1 MNKNILNKYVQDY
14 ISKNLSTDVIE
25 IILKKQL
32 FPKITNKEIAEQI
45 SAKAKSK
52 KKLPTYFK
60 TPNIYFPNKLNIE
73 QTSSEKTAEFKSK
86 IVTGDTMIDAT
97 GGFGVDSLYFSKEFK
112 KTVYIEENIEL
123 FEIVKANSNKLGL
136 NNIKHL
142 NENGIDYAKKTD
154 AEIDLLYIDPSR
166 RNKENKKVH
175 FLSDCTPLIDYDLIE
190 SLQNF
195 KTILIKCSPI
205 IDLKKTINDLK
216 VVSKI
221 YIVGINNEVKEVLF
235 SLNKKC
241 NNDIKIKCIDLT
253 NKESDFEFCI
263 NEIDNKQNNDNS
275 DVLKYLYEPNS
286 MILKS
291 GAFSLICDRFDV
303 KKLNTNSHLYTS
315 KELIDFPGRVFEVN
329 SVVNYSKRNLKD
341 LNIYKANITTR
352 NFPIDVKDI
361 RKKSKILDGGEDYLF
376 FTKNHLD
383 KQIIIKTKK
392 TTKKSEV

>member
-1 MNKNILNKYVQDY
+1 MNKNIFDKSVQDY
-14 ISKNLSTDVIE
+14 ISKNLSTDVFKV
-25 IILKKQL
+25 ILKKQI
-32 FPKITNKEIAEQI
+32 FPKVTNKEIAEQI

-52 KKLPTYFK
+52 KKLPTYFN
-60 TPNIYFPNKLNIE
+60 TPNIYFPNKVNIE

-86 IVTGDTMIDAT
+86 IVTGNTMIDAT
-97 GGFGVDSLYFSKEFK
+97 GGFGVDSMYFSKEFK
-112 KTVYIEENIEL
+112 KTVYIEENKEL
-123 FEIVKANSNKLGL
+123 FEIVKVNSNKLGL

-142 NENGIDYAKKTD
+142 NDDGIEYVKKIDTV
-154 AEIDLLYIDPSR
+154 IDLLYIDPSR

-175 FLSDCTPLIDYDLIE
+175 FLSDCTPLIDHDLIE

-235 SLNKKC
+235 KLNKQS
-241 NNDIKIKCIDLT
+241 NNDIKIKCIDLS
-253 NKESDFEFCI
+253 NRDLDFEFNI
-263 NEIDNKQNNDNS
+263 NEIDNKKNNDNS
-275 DVLKYLYEPNS
+275 EVLNYLYEPNS

-291 GAFSLICDRFDV
+291 GAFGLICDRYDV

-315 KELIDFPGRVFEVN
+315 KELIDFPGRVFTVN

-341 LNIYKANITTR
+341 LNISKANITTR

-361 RKKSKILDGGEDYLF
+361 RKKSKILDGGDHYLF
-376 FTKNHLD
+376 FTTNHLNE
-383 KQIIIKTKK
+383 QIIIKTKK
-392 TTKKSEV
+392 PH

>member
-1 MNKNILNKYVQDY
+1 MNKNILDKNVQDY
-14 ISKNLSTDVIE
+14 ISKNLSTDLFE
-25 IILKKQL
+25 IILKKQI
-32 FPKITNKEIAEQI
+32 FPKVTNKEIAEQI
-45 SAKAKSK
+45 SVKAKSK

-60 TPNIYFPNKLNIE
+60 TPNIYFPNKVNIE

-86 IVTGDTMIDAT
+86 IVTGNTMIDAT
-97 GGFGVDSLYFSKEFK
+97 GGFGVDSMYFSKEFK
-112 KTVYIEENIEL
+112 KIIYIEENKEL
-123 FEIVKANSNKLGL
+123 FEIVKANSKELGL

-142 NENGIDYAKKTD
+142 NDDGIEYVKKIDTV
-154 AEIDLLYIDPSR
+154 IDLLYIDPSR

-175 FLSDCTPLIDYDLIE
+175 FLNDCSPLIDYDLIE

-195 KTILIKCSPI
+195 KSILIKCSPI

-235 SLNKKC
+235 KLNKQS
-241 NNDIKIKCIDLT
+241 NNDIKIKCIDLS
-253 NKESDFEFCI
+253 NRDLDFEFNI
-263 NEIDNKQNNDNS
+263 NEIDNKKNNDNS
-275 DVLKYLYEPNS
+275 EVLKYLYEPNS

-291 GAFSLICDRFDV
+291 GAFSLICDRYDV

-315 KELIDFPGRVFEVN
+315 KELIDFPGRVFTVN

-341 LNIYKANITTR
+341 LNISKANITTR

-361 RKKSKILDGGEDYLF
+361 RKKSKILDGGENYLF
-376 FTKNHLD
+376 FTTNHVND
-383 KQIIIKTKK
+383 QIIIKTKK
-392 TTKKSEV
+392 TH

>member
-1 MNKNILNKYVQDY
+1 MNKNILDKNVQDY
-14 ISKNLSTDVIE
+14 ISKNLSANVFE
-25 IILKKQL
+25 IILKKQI
-32 FPKITNKEIAEQI
+32 FPKVSNKEIAEQI

-52 KKLPTYFK
+52 KKLPTYFNK
-60 TPNIYFPNKLNIE
+60 PNIYFPNKVNIE

-86 IVTGDTMIDAT
+86 IVTGDTIIDAT
-97 GGFGVDSLYFSKEFK
+97 GGFGVDSMYFSKEFK
-112 KTVYIEENIEL
+112 KTIYIEENKQL
-123 FEIVKANSNKLGL
+123 FEIVKANSKELGL
-136 NNIKHL
+136 NNIEHL
-142 NENGIDYAKKTD
+142 NEDGIEHAKKLDT
-154 AEIDLLYIDPSR
+154 EIDLLYIDPSR

-235 SLNKKC
+235 KLNKQS
-241 NNDIKIKCIDLT
+241 NNDIKIKCIDLS
-253 NKESDFEFCI
+253 NRDLDFEFNI
-263 NEIDNKQNNDNS
+263 NEIDNKKNNDNS
-275 DVLKYLYEPNS
+275 EVLNYLYEPNS

-291 GAFSLICDRFDV
+291 GAFGLICDRYDV

-315 KELIDFPGRVFEVN
+315 KELIDFPGRVFTVN

-341 LNIYKANITTR
+341 LNISKANITTR

-376 FTKNHLD
+376 FTTNHTNE
-383 KQIIIKTKK
+383 QIIIKTKK
-392 TTKKSEV
+392 PH

>member
-1 MNKNILNKYVQDY
+1 MNKNILDKNVQDY
-14 ISKNLSTDVIE
+14 ISKNLSTNVFE
-25 IILKKQL
+25 IILKKQI
-32 FPKITNKEIAEQI
+32 FPRVTNKEIAEQI

-52 KKLPTYFK
+52 KKLPTYFN
-60 TPNIYFPNKLNIE
+60 TPNIYFPNKVNIE

-86 IVTGDTMIDAT
+86 IVTGNTMIDAT
-97 GGFGVDSLYFSKEFK
+97 GGFGVDSMYFSKEFK
-112 KTVYIEENIEL
+112 KTVYIEENKEL
-123 FEIVKANSNKLGL
+123 FEIVKVNSNKLGL

-142 NENGIDYAKKTD
+142 NDDGIKYVKKIDTV
-154 AEIDLLYIDPSR
+154 IDLLYIDPSR

-235 SLNKKC
+235 KLNKQS
-241 NNDIKIKCIDLT
+241 NNDIKIKCIDLC
-253 NKESDFEFCI
+253 NRELDFEFSI
-263 NEIDNKQNNDNS
+263 NDIDNKKNNDYS
-275 DVLKYLYEPNS
+275 KVLNYLYEPNS

-291 GAFSLICDRFDV
+291 GAFSLICDRYDV

-315 KELIDFPGRVFEVN
+315 KELIDFPGRVFVVD
-329 SVVNYSKRNLKD
+329 SVVNYCKRNLKD
-341 LNIYKANITTR
+341 LNISKANITTR

-376 FTKNHLD
+376 FTTNHLNE
-383 KQIIIKTKK
+383 QIIIKTKK
-392 TTKKSEV
+392 PH

>member
-1 MNKNILNKYVQDY
+1 MNKNIFDKSVQDY
-14 ISKNLSTDVIE
+14 ISKNLSTDVFKV
-25 IILKKQL
+25 ILKKQI
-32 FPKITNKEIAEQI
+32 FPKVTNKEIAEQI

-52 KKLPTYFK
+52 KKLPTYFN
-60 TPNIYFPNKLNIE
+60 TPNIYFPNKVNIE

-86 IVTGDTMIDAT
+86 IVTGNTIIDAT
-97 GGFGVDSLYFSKEFK
+97 GGFGVDSMYFSKEFK
-112 KTVYIEENIEL
+112 KTVYIEENKEL
-123 FEIVKANSNKLGL
+123 FEIVKVNSNKLGL

-142 NENGIDYAKKTD
+142 NDDGIEYVKKIDTV
-154 AEIDLLYIDPSR
+154 IDLLYIDPSR

-175 FLSDCTPLIDYDLIE
+175 FLSDCTPLIDHDLIE

-235 SLNKKC
+235 KLNKQS
-241 NNDIKIKCIDLT
+241 NNDIKIKCIDLS
-253 NKESDFEFCI
+253 NRDLDFEFNI
-263 NEIDNKQNNDNS
+263 NEIDNKKNNGNS
-275 DVLKYLYEPNS
+275 EVLKYLYEPNS

-291 GAFSLICDRFDV
+291 GAFGLICDRYDV

-315 KELIDFPGRVFEVN
+315 KELIDFPGRVFTVN

-341 LNIYKANITTR
+341 LNISKANITTR

-376 FTKNHLD
+376 FTTNHTNE
-383 KQIIIKTKK
+383 QIIIKTKK
-392 TTKKSEV
+392 PH

>member
-1 MNKNILNKYVQDY
+1 MNKNIFDKSVQDY
-14 ISKNLSTDVIE
+14 ISKNLSTDVFKV
-25 IILKKQL
+25 ILKKQI
-32 FPKITNKEIAEQI
+32 FPKVTNKEIAEQI

-52 KKLPTYFK
+52 KKLPTYFN
-60 TPNIYFPNKLNIE
+60 TPNIYFPNKVNIE

-86 IVTGDTMIDAT
+86 IVTGNTIIDAT
-97 GGFGVDSLYFSKEFK
+97 GGFGVDSMYFSKEFK
-112 KTVYIEENIEL
+112 KTVYIEENKEL
-123 FEIVKANSNKLGL
+123 FEIVKVNSNKLGL

-142 NENGIDYAKKTD
+142 NDDGIEYVKKIDTV
-154 AEIDLLYIDPSR
+154 IDLLYIDPSR

-235 SLNKKC
+235 KLNKQS
-241 NNDIKIKCIDLT
+241 NNDIKIKCIDLS
-253 NKESDFEFCI
+253 NRDLDFEFNI
-263 NEIDNKQNNDNS
+263 NEIDNKKNNDNS
-275 DVLKYLYEPNS
+275 EVLNYLYEPNS

-291 GAFSLICDRFDV
+291 GAFGLICDRYDV

-315 KELIDFPGRVFEVN
+315 KELIDFPGRVFTVN

-341 LNIYKANITTR
+341 LNISKANITTR

-376 FTKNHLD
+376 FTTNHTNE
-383 KQIIIKTKK
+383 QIIIKTKK
-392 TTKKSEV
+392 PH

>member
-1 MNKNILNKYVQDY
+1 MNKNIFNKSVQDY
-14 ISKNLSTDVIE
+14 ISKNLSTDVFKV
-25 IILKKQL
+25 ILKKQI
-32 FPKITNKEIAEQI
+32 FPKVTNKEIAEQI

-52 KKLPTYFK
+52 KKLPTYFN
-60 TPNIYFPNKLNIE
+60 TPNIYFPNKVNIE

-86 IVTGDTMIDAT
+86 IVTGNTMIDAT
-97 GGFGVDSLYFSKEFK
+97 GGFGVDSMYFSKEFK
-112 KTVYIEENIEL
+112 KTVYIEENKEL
-123 FEIVKANSNKLGL
+123 FEIVKVNSNKLGL

-142 NENGIDYAKKTD
+142 NDDGIEYVKKIDTV
-154 AEIDLLYIDPSR
+154 IDLLYIDPSR

-175 FLSDCTPLIDYDLIE
+175 FLSDCTPLIDHDLIE

-235 SLNKKC
+235 KLNKQS
-241 NNDIKIKCIDLT
+241 NNDIKIKCIDLS
-253 NKESDFEFCI
+253 NRDLDFEFNI
-263 NEIDNKQNNDNS
+263 NEIDNKKNNDNS
-275 DVLKYLYEPNS
+275 EVLNYLYEPNS

-291 GAFSLICDRFDV
+291 GAFSLICDRYDV

-315 KELIDFPGRVFEVN
+315 KKLIDFPGRVFSVN

-341 LNIYKANITTR
+341 LNISKANITTR

-376 FTKNHLD
+376 FTTNHTNE
-383 KQIIIKTKK
+383 QIIIKTKK
-392 TTKKSEV
+392 PH

>member
-1 MNKNILNKYVQDY
+1 MNKNILDKNVQDY
-14 ISKNLSTDVIE
+14 ISKNFSTDVFE
-25 IILKKQL
+25 LILKKQL
-32 FPKITNKEIAEQI
+32 FPKVTNKEIAEQI
-45 SAKAKSK
+45 IAKAKSK

-60 TPNIYFPNKLNIE
+60 TPNIYFPNKVNIE

-86 IVTGDTMIDAT
+86 IVTGNTMIDAT
-97 GGFGVDSLYFSKEFK
+97 GGFGVDSMYFSKEFK
-112 KTVYIEENIEL
+112 KTVYIEENKEL
-123 FEIVKANSNKLGL
+123 FEIVKVNSNKLGL

-142 NENGIDYAKKTD
+142 NDDGIEYVKKIDTV
-154 AEIDLLYIDPSR
+154 IDLLYIDPSR

-235 SLNKKC
+235 KLNKQS
-241 NNDIKIKCIDLT
+241 NNDIKIKCIDLS
-253 NKESDFEFCI
+253 NRDLDFEFNI
-263 NEIDNKQNNDNS
+263 NEIDNKKNNDNS
-275 DVLKYLYEPNS
+275 EVLNYLYEPNS

-291 GAFSLICDRFDV
+291 GAFGLICDRYDV

-315 KELIDFPGRVFEVN
+315 KELIDFPGRVFTVN

-341 LNIYKANITTR
+341 LNISKANITTR

-376 FTKNHLD
+376 FTTNHLNE
-383 KQIIIKTKK
+383 QIIIKTKK
-392 TTKKSEV
+392 PH

>member
-1 MNKNILNKYVQDY
+1 MNKNIFNKSVQDY
-14 ISKNLSTDVIE
+14 ITKNLSTDVFKV
-25 IILKKQL
+25 ILKKQI
-32 FPKITNKEIAEQI
+32 FPKVTNKEIAEQI

-52 KKLPTYFK
+52 KKLPTYFN
-60 TPNIYFPNKLNIE
+60 TPNIYFPNKVNIE

-86 IVTGDTMIDAT
+86 IVTGNTMIDAT
-97 GGFGVDSLYFSKEFK
+97 GGFGVDSMYFSKEFK
-112 KTVYIEENIEL
+112 KTVFIEENKEL
-123 FEIVKANSNKLGL
+123 FEIVKVNSNKLGL

-142 NENGIDYAKKTD
+142 NDDGIEYVKKIDTV
-154 AEIDLLYIDPSR
+154 IDLLYIDPSR

-175 FLSDCTPLIDYDLIE
+175 FLSDCTPLIDHDLIE

-235 SLNKKC
+235 KLNKQS
-241 NNDIKIKCIDLT
+241 NNDIKIKCIDLS
-253 NKESDFEFCI
+253 NRDLDFEFNI
-263 NEIDNKQNNDNS
+263 NEIDNKKNNDNS
-275 DVLKYLYEPNS
+275 EVLNYLYEPNS

-291 GAFSLICDRFDV
+291 GAFGLICYRYDV

-315 KELIDFPGRVFEVN
+315 KELIDFPGRVFTVN

-341 LNIYKANITTR
+341 LNISKANITTR

-376 FTKNHLD
+376 FTTNHTNE
-383 KQIIIKTKK
+383 QIIIKTKK
-392 TTKKSEV
+392 PH

>member
-1 MNKNILNKYVQDY
+1 MNKNILDKNVQDY
-14 ISKNLSTDVIE
+14 ISKNLSTNVFE
-25 IILKKQL
+25 IILKKQI
-32 FPKITNKEIAEQI
+32 FPRVTNKEIAEQI

-52 KKLPTYFK
+52 KKLPTYFN
-60 TPNIYFPNKLNIE
+60 TPNIYFPNKVNIE

-97 GGFGVDSLYFSKEFK
+97 GGFGVDSMYFSKEFK
-112 KTVYIEENIEL
+112 KTVYIEENKEL
-123 FEIVKANSNKLGL
+123 FEIVKVNSNKLGL

-142 NENGIDYAKKTD
+142 NDDGIKYVKKID
-154 AEIDLLYIDPSR
+154 AVIDLLYIDPSR

-216 VVSKI
+216 FVSKI

-235 SLNKKC
+235 KLNKQS
-241 NNDIKIKCIDLT
+241 NNDIKIKCIDL
-253 NKESDFEFCI
+253 NNRELDFEFNI
-263 NEIDNKQNNDNS
+263 NDIDNKENNDNS
-275 DVLKYLYEPNS
+275 MVLKYLYEPNS

-291 GAFSLICDRFDV
+291 GAFSLICDRYDV

-315 KELIDFPGRVFEVN
+315 KELIDFPGRVFTVN

-341 LNIYKANITTR
+341 LNISKANITTR

-376 FTKNHLD
+376 FTTNHLNE
-383 KQIIIKTKK
+383 QIIIKTKK
-392 TTKKSEV
+392 PH

>member
-1 MNKNILNKYVQDY
+1 MNKNIFNKSVQDY
-14 ISKNLSTDVIE
+14 ISKNLSTDVFKV
-25 IILKKQL
+25 ILKKQI
-32 FPKITNKEIAEQI
+32 FPKVTNKEIAEQI

-52 KKLPTYFK
+52 KKLPTYFN
-60 TPNIYFPNKLNIE
+60 TPNIYFPNKVNIE
-73 QTSSEKTAEFKSK
+73 QNSSEKTAEFKSK
-86 IVTGDTMIDAT
+86 IVTGNTMIDAT
-97 GGFGVDSLYFSKEFK
+97 GGFGVDSMYFSKEFK
-112 KTVYIEENIEL
+112 KTVYIEENKEL
-123 FEIVKANSNKLGL
+123 FEIVKVNSNKLGL

-142 NENGIDYAKKTD
+142 NDDGIEYVKKIDTV
-154 AEIDLLYIDPSR
+154 IDLLYIDPSR

-235 SLNKKC
+235 KLNKQS
-241 NNDIKIKCIDLT
+241 NNDIKIKCIDLS
-253 NKESDFEFCI
+253 NRDLDFEFNI
-263 NEIDNKQNNDNS
+263 NEIDNKKNNDNS
-275 DVLKYLYEPNS
+275 EVLNYLYEPNS

-291 GAFSLICDRFDV
+291 GAFGLICDRYDV

-315 KELIDFPGRVFEVN
+315 KELIDFPGRVFTVN

-341 LNIYKANITTR
+341 LNISKANITTR
-352 NFPIDVKDI
+352 NFPMDVKDI
-361 RKKSKILDGGEDYLF
+361 RKKSKILDGGDNYLF
-376 FTKNHLD
+376 FTVNHLNE
-383 KQIIIKTKK
+383 QIIIKTKK
-392 TTKKSEV
+392 PH

>member
-1 MNKNILNKYVQDY
+1 MNKNIFDKSVQDY
-14 ISKNLSTDVIE
+14 ISKNLSTDVFKV
-25 IILKKQL
+25 ILKKQI
-32 FPKITNKEIAEQI
+32 FPKVTNKEIAEQI

-52 KKLPTYFK
+52 KKLPTYFN
-60 TPNIYFPNKLNIE
+60 TPNIYFPNKVNIE

-86 IVTGDTMIDAT
+86 IVTGNTMIDAT
-97 GGFGVDSLYFSKEFK
+97 GGFGVDSMYFSKEFK
-112 KTVYIEENIEL
+112 KTVYIEENKEL
-123 FEIVKANSNKLGL
+123 FEIVKVNSNKLGL

-142 NENGIDYAKKTD
+142 NDDGIEYVKKIDTV
-154 AEIDLLYIDPSR
+154 IDLLYIDPSR

-235 SLNKKC
+235 KLNKQS
-241 NNDIKIKCIDLT
+241 NNDIKIKCIDLS
-253 NKESDFEFCI
+253 NRDLDFEFNI
-263 NEIDNKQNNDNS
+263 NKIDNKKNNDNS
-275 DVLKYLYEPNS
+275 EVLNYLYEPNS

-291 GAFSLICDRFDV
+291 GAFGLICDRYDV

-315 KELIDFPGRVFEVN
+315 KELIDFPGRVFTVN

-341 LNIYKANITTR
+341 LNISKANITTR

-376 FTKNHLD
+376 FTTNHTNE
-383 KQIIIKTKK
+383 QIIIKTKK
-392 TTKKSEV
+392 PH

>member
-1 MNKNILNKYVQDY
+1 LNKNIFDKSVQDY
-14 ISKNLSTDVIE
+14 ISKNLSTDVFKV
-25 IILKKQL
+25 ILKKQI
-32 FPKITNKEIAEQI
+32 FPKVTNKEIAEQI

-52 KKLPTYFK
+52 KKLPTYFN
-60 TPNIYFPNKLNIE
+60 TPNIYFPNKINIE

-86 IVTGDTMIDAT
+86 IVTGNTMIDAT
-97 GGFGVDSLYFSKEFK
+97 GGFGVDSMYFSKEFK
-112 KTVYIEENIEL
+112 KTVYIEENKEL
-123 FEIVKANSNKLGL
+123 FEIVKVNSNKLGL

-142 NENGIDYAKKTD
+142 NDDGIEYVKKIDTV
-154 AEIDLLYIDPSR
+154 IDLLYIDPSR

-175 FLSDCTPLIDYDLIE
+175 FLSDCTPLIDHDLIE

-235 SLNKKC
+235 KLNKQS
-241 NNDIKIKCIDLT
+241 NNDIKIKCIDLS
-253 NKESDFEFCI
+253 NRDLDFEFNI
-263 NEIDNKQNNDNS
+263 NEIDNKKNNDNS
-275 DVLKYLYEPNS
+275 EVLNYLYEPNS

-291 GAFSLICDRFDV
+291 GAFGLICDRYDV

-315 KELIDFPGRVFEVN
+315 KELIDFPGRVFTVN

-341 LNIYKANITTR
+341 LNISKANITTR

-376 FTKNHLD
+376 FTTNHTNE
-383 KQIIIKTKK
+383 QIIIKTKK
-392 TTKKSEV
+392 PH

>member
-1 MNKNILNKYVQDY
+1 LNKNIFDKSVQDY
-14 ISKNLSTDVIE
+14 ISKNLSTDVFKV
-25 IILKKQL
+25 ILKKQI
-32 FPKITNKEIAEQI
+32 FPKVTNKEIAEQI

-52 KKLPTYFK
+52 KKLPTYFN
-60 TPNIYFPNKLNIE
+60 TPNIYFPNKVNIE

-86 IVTGDTMIDAT
+86 IVTGNTMIDAT
-97 GGFGVDSLYFSKEFK
+97 GGFGVDSMYFSKEFK
-112 KTVYIEENIEL
+112 KTVYIEENKEL
-123 FEIVKANSNKLGL
+123 FEIVKVNSNKLGL

-142 NENGIDYAKKTD
+142 NDDGIEYVKKIDTV
-154 AEIDLLYIDPSR
+154 IDLLYIDPSR

-235 SLNKKC
+235 KLNKQS
-241 NNDIKIKCIDLT
+241 NNDIKIKCIDLS
-253 NKESDFEFCI
+253 NRDLDFEFNI
-263 NEIDNKQNNDNS
+263 NKIDNKKNNDNS
-275 DVLKYLYEPNS
+275 EVLNYLYEPNS

-291 GAFSLICDRFDV
+291 GAFGLICDRYDV

-315 KELIDFPGRVFEVN
+315 KELIDFPGRVFTVN

-341 LNIYKANITTR
+341 LNISKANITTR

-376 FTKNHLD
+376 FTTNHTNE
-383 KQIIIKTKK
+383 QIIIKTKK
-392 TTKKSEV
+392 PH

>member
-1 MNKNILNKYVQDY
+1 MNKNILDKNVQDY
-14 ISKNLSTDVIE
+14 ISKNLSTNVFE
-25 IILKKQL
+25 IILKKQI
-32 FPKITNKEIAEQI
+32 FPKVTNKEIAEQI

-52 KKLPTYFK
+52 KKLPTFFN
-60 TPNIYFPNKLNIE
+60 TPNIYFPNKVNIE

-86 IVTGDTMIDAT
+86 IVTGNTMIDAT
-97 GGFGVDSLYFSKEFK
+97 GGFGVDSMYFSKEFK
-112 KTVYIEENIEL
+112 KTVYIEENREL
-123 FEIVKANSNKLGL
+123 FEIVKVNSNKLGL

-142 NENGIDYAKKTD
+142 NDDGIEYIKKIDTG
-154 AEIDLLYIDPSR
+154 IDLLYIDPSR

-235 SLNKKC
+235 KLNKQS
-241 NNDIKIKCIDLT
+241 NNDIKIKCIDLS
-253 NKESDFEFCI
+253 NRDLDFEFNI
-263 NEIDNKQNNDNS
+263 NEIDNKKNNGNS
-275 DVLKYLYEPNS
+275 EVLKYLYEPNS

-291 GAFSLICDRFDV
+291 GAFGLICDRYDV
-303 KKLNTNSHLYTS
+303 KKLNSNSHLYTS
-315 KELIDFPGRVFEVN
+315 KELIDFPGRVFSVE
-329 SVVNYSKRNLKD
+329 SVVKYSKRNLKN
-341 LNIYKANITTR
+341 LNISKANITTR

-361 RKKSKILDGGEDYLF
+361 RKKSKILDGGDHYLF
-376 FTKNHLD
+376 FTTNHLNE
-383 KQIIIKTKK
+383 QIIIKTKK
-392 TTKKSEV
+392 PH

>member
-1 MNKNILNKYVQDY
+1 MNKNIFNKSVQDY
-14 ISKNLSTDVIE
+14 ISKNLSTDVFKV
-25 IILKKQL
+25 ILKKQI
-32 FPKITNKEIAEQI
+32 FPKVTNKEIAEQI

-52 KKLPTYFK
+52 KKLPTYFN
-60 TPNIYFPNKLNIE
+60 TPNIYFPNKVNIE

-86 IVTGDTMIDAT
+86 IVTGNTMIDAT
-97 GGFGVDSLYFSKEFK
+97 GGFGVDSMYFSKEFK
-112 KTVYIEENIEL
+112 KTVYIEENKEL
-123 FEIVKANSNKLGL
+123 FEIVKVNSNKLGL

-142 NENGIDYAKKTD
+142 NDDGIEYVKKIDTV
-154 AEIDLLYIDPSR
+154 IDLLYIDPSR

-195 KTILIKCSPI
+195 KPILIKCSPI

-235 SLNKKC
+235 KLNKQS
-241 NNDIKIKCIDLT
+241 NNDIKIKCIDLS
-253 NKESDFEFCI
+253 NRDLDFEFNI
-263 NEIDNKQNNDNS
+263 NEIDNKKNNDNS
-275 DVLKYLYEPNS
+275 EVLNYLYEPNS

-291 GAFSLICDRFDV
+291 GAFGLICDRYDV

-315 KELIDFPGRVFEVN
+315 KELIDFPGRVFTVN

-341 LNIYKANITTR
+341 LNISKANITTR

-376 FTKNHLD
+376 FTSNHLND
-383 KQIIIKTKK
+383 QIIIKTKK
-392 TTKKSEV
+392 TH

>member
-1 MNKNILNKYVQDY
+1 MNKNIFDKSVQDY
-14 ISKNLSTDVIE
+14 ISKNLSTDVFKV
-25 IILKKQL
+25 ILKKQI
-32 FPKITNKEIAEQI
+32 FPKVTNKEIAEQI

-52 KKLPTYFK
+52 KKLPTYFN
-60 TPNIYFPNKLNIE
+60 TPNIYFPNKVNIE

-86 IVTGDTMIDAT
+86 IVTGNTMIDAT
-97 GGFGVDSLYFSKEFK
+97 GGFGVDSMYFSKEFK
-112 KTVYIEENIEL
+112 KTVYIEENKEL
-123 FEIVKANSNKLGL
+123 FEIVKVNSNKLGL

-142 NENGIDYAKKTD
+142 NDDGIEYVKKIDTV
-154 AEIDLLYIDPSR
+154 IDLLYIDPSR

-175 FLSDCTPLIDYDLIE
+175 FLSDCTPLIDHDLIE

-235 SLNKKC
+235 KLNKQS
-241 NNDIKIKCIDLT
+241 NNDIKIKCIDLS
-253 NKESDFEFCI
+253 NRDLDFEFNI
-263 NEIDNKQNNDNS
+263 NEIDNKKNNDNS
-275 DVLKYLYEPNS
+275 EVLNYLYEPNS

-291 GAFSLICDRFDV
+291 GAFGLICDRYDV

-315 KELIDFPGRVFEVN
+315 KELIDFPGRVFTVN

-341 LNIYKANITTR
+341 LNISKANITTR
-352 NFPIDVKDI
+352 NFPIDVRDI
-361 RKKSKILDGGEDYLF
+361 RRKSKILDGGEDYLF
-376 FTKNHLD
+376 FTTNHINE
-383 KQIIIKTKK
+383 QIIIKTKK
-392 TTKKSEV
+392 PH